1 MNVSILYKD
10 AYVYI
15 YIYIIY
21 MCKLIEYMMLI
32 VKKQLRSLKAIPIY
46 QI

>member
-10 AYVYI
+10 AYV

-32 VKKQLRSLKAIPIY
+32 VKKQLRSLKAILIY